1 MMGLTWYILGLLTTA
16 SVIFILKLS
25 KKYVLNWI
33 AYSGYGM
40 GVFLILFSIA
50 WSVGAVLEGVPR
62 AGSMGMLLFGLPG
75 IIFLTLSLR
84 YITDKL
90 KKRSIFSQP
99 TASQM
104 QKSRPLVQA
113 QSSSTPKR
121 SKSALKNSELFSNIL
136 RYGAYLSL
144 LVAFV
149 IGMNA
154 DSKDYEAM
162 VRAKFKDEKLTK
174 INDDPIV
181 FQLGEKKAE
190 GGEYILI
197 QEGQGY
203 GGPFVIGVRIHDDA
217 KVHAVMPLDHKET
230 PSFAVKVEEA
240 HYGSQFINKH
250 ISDNFIVG
258 DDIDAVSGA
267 TVTTMAATEAVRKG
281 AHLAAV
287 QYFKLEPSW
296 VKVPWK
302 VGIAE
307 ILILI
312 IFILAFFPKIINK
325 KPFKYVYMTATVII
339 VGFYLN
345 ASVSIGNMAAVF
357 IGYFPSFKDHLT
369 WWILVA
375 GSLLAI
381 FFTGKNVYCNRVC
394 PFYAIE
400 FLLQQ
405 ISGSKWTPSPAVLKH
420 AKTGVNFLLWLS
432 LMLIFL
438 TKHPALG
445 SFEPFAMMFS
455 LEGLGIQ
462 WYILP
467 FAIIGSFFTSSF
479 WCRFFCPVGGMFNNL
494 IKLRKYILSF
504 LPKRVKKGVK

>member
-50 WSVGAVLEGVPR
+50 WAVGAVLEGVPR

-75 IIFLTLSLR
+75 IIFLTMTLR
-84 YITDKL
+84 YITEKL
-90 KKRSIFSQP
+90 KKRALFSSAAP
-99 TASQM
+99 LVE
-104 QKSRPLVQA
+104 QKSPLPVQ
-113 QSSSTPKR
+113 
-121 SKSALKNSELFSNIL
+121 SKSRVKPRLKNSELFSNIL

-154 DSKDYEAM
+154 DTKDYEAM

-203 GGPFVIGVRIHDDA
+203 GGPFVVGVRIHDDG
-217 KVHAVMPLDHKET
+217 KVHAVMPLEHKET

-267 TVTTMAATEAVRKG
+267 TVTTMAATEAVRNG

-302 VGIAE
+302 IGLAE

-312 IFILAFFPKIINK
+312 IFILAFFPKLINK
-325 KPFKYVYMTATVII
+325 KPYKYFYMIATVAI

-345 ASVSIGNMAAVF
+345 ASVSIGNMAAVL
-357 IGYFPSFKDHLT
+357 IGYIPSFKDHLT

-394 PFYAIE
+394 PFYAVE

-504 LPKRVKKGVK
+504 VPKRVKKGVK

>member
-1 MMGLTWYILGLLTTA
+1 MMALTWYILGLFTTA
-16 SVIFILKLS
+16 SVIFIVKLS

-50 WSVGAVLEGVPR
+50 WAVGAVLEGVPR

-75 IIFLTLSLR
+75 IISLTLTLR
-84 YITDKL
+84 YITEKL
-90 KKRSIFSQP
+90 KKRATFSSSAP
-99 TASQM
+99 IVE
-104 QKSRPLVQA
+104 QKRPLSVQ
-113 QSSSTPKR
+113 
-121 SKSALKNSELFSNIL
+121 SKSSVKPRLTNSELVSNIL

-154 DSKDYEAM
+154 DTKDYEAM

-217 KVHAVMPLDHKET
+217 KVHTVMPLDHKET
-230 PSFAVKVEEA
+230 PSFAKKVEEA
-240 HYGSQFINKH
+240 HFGSQFINKH
-250 ISDNFIVG
+250 ISDNFIIG

-267 TVTTMAATEAVRKG
+267 TVTTMAATEAVRNG

-325 KPFKYVYMTATVII
+325 KPYKYVYMTATVAI

-357 IGYFPSFKDHLT
+357 IGYIPSFKDHLT

-504 LPKRVKKGVK
+504 VPKRVKKGVK

>member
-1 MMGLTWYILGLLTTA
+1 MMDLTWYILGLLTTA
-16 SVIFILKLS
+16 SVIYILKLS
-25 KKYVLNWI
+25 KKYALNWI

-40 GVFLILFSIA
+40 GIFLILFSVA

-75 IIFLTLSLR
+75 IIFLTITLR
-84 YITDKL
+84 YVFEKL
-90 KKRSIFSQP
+90 KKRAVTFKTADTDLHDVHSSIQTKSKPKAAFNFGESFS
-99 TASQM
+99 
-104 QKSRPLVQA
+104 
-113 QSSSTPKR
+113 
-121 SKSALKNSELFSNIL
+121 SAL

-144 LVAFV
+144 LIAFAV
-149 IGMNA
+149 GMNA
-154 DSKDYEAM
+154 DSKDYESM
-162 VRAKFKDEKLTK
+162 IRTKFKDEKLTK
-174 INDDPIV
+174 INDAPVV
-181 FQLGEKKAE
+181 FELGEKKAE

-217 KVHAVMPLDHKET
+217 KIHSVIPLDHKET
-230 PSFAVKVEEA
+230 PAFAKRVEEA

-250 ISDNFIVG
+250 IADNFIVG

-267 TVTTMAATEAVRKG
+267 TITTMAATEAVRNG

-296 VKVPWK
+296 IKVPWK
-302 VGIAE
+302 IGIGE
-307 ILILI
+307 ILILV
-312 IFILAFFPKIINK
+312 IFILAFFPKLINK
-325 KPFKYVYMTATVII
+325 TPYKYIYMTATVAI

-345 ASVSIGNMAAVF
+345 ASVSIGNIAAIF
-357 IGYFPSFKDHLT
+357 IGYFPSFQDHLI

-375 GSLLAI
+375 GSLSAI
-381 FFTGKNVYCNRVC
+381 LFTGKNVYCNRVC

-400 FLLQQ
+400 FLLQK
-405 ISGSKWTPSPAVLKH
+405 ISGSTFTPSPTVVKR
-420 AKTGVNFLLWLS
+420 AKTGINFLLWLS

-504 LPKRVKKGVK
+504 VPKRVKKGVK

>member
-16 SVIFILKLS
+16 SVIFIVKLS

-50 WSVGAVLEGVPR
+50 WAVGAVLEGVPR

-75 IIFLTLSLR
+75 IISLTLTLR
-84 YITDKL
+84 YITEKL
-90 KKRSIFSQP
+90 KKRATFSSSAP
-99 TASQM
+99 IVE
-104 QKSRPLVQA
+104 QKSPLPVQ
-113 QSSSTPKR
+113 
-121 SKSALKNSELFSNIL
+121 SKSSVKPRLKNSELVSNIL

-154 DSKDYEAM
+154 DTKDYEAM
-162 VRAKFKDEKLTK
+162 IRAQFKDEKLTK

-267 TVTTMAATEAVRKG
+267 TVTTMAATEAVRNG

-296 VKVPWK
+296 AKVPWK
-302 VGIAE
+302 IGLAE

-312 IFILAFFPKIINK
+312 IFILAFFPKLINK
-325 KPFKYVYMTATVII
+325 KPYKYFYMIATVAI

-345 ASVSIGNMAAVF
+345 ASVSIGNMAAVL
-357 IGYFPSFKDHLT
+357 IGYIPSFKDHLT

-504 LPKRVKKGVK
+504 VPKRVKKGVK

>member
-1 MMGLTWYILGLLTTA
+1 MMALTWYILGLFTTA
-16 SVIFILKLS
+16 SVIFIVKLS

-40 GVFLILFSIA
+40 GIFLILFSIA
-50 WSVGAVLEGVPR
+50 WAVGAVLEGVPR
-62 AGSMGMLLFGLPG
+62 AGSMGMLFFGLPG
-75 IIFLTLSLR
+75 IISLTLTLR
-84 YITDKL
+84 YITEKL
-90 KKRSIFSQP
+90 KKHATFSSSAP
-99 TASQM
+99 IVE
-104 QKSRPLVQA
+104 QKSPLSVQ
-113 QSSSTPKR
+113 
-121 SKSALKNSELFSNIL
+121 SKSSVKPRLTNSELVSSIL

-154 DSKDYEAM
+154 DTKDYEAM

-203 GGPFVIGVRIHDDA
+203 GGPFVIGVRIKDDA
-217 KVHAVMPLDHKET
+217 KVREVLPLEHKET
-230 PSFAVKVEEA
+230 PAFAQKVEEA

-267 TVTTMAATEAVRKG
+267 TVTVMAATEAVRNG

-302 VGIAE
+302 IGLAE

-312 IFILAFFPKIINK
+312 IFILAFFPKLINK
-325 KPFKYVYMTATVII
+325 KPYKYFYMIATVAI

-345 ASVSIGNMAAVF
+345 ASVSIGNMAAVL
-357 IGYFPSFKDHLT
+357 IGYIPSFKDHLT

-405 ISGSKWTPSPAVLKH
+405 ISGSKWTPSPAVVKH

-467 FAIIGSFFTSSF
+467 FAIIGSFFTTSF

-494 IKLRKYILSF
+494 IKLRKYMLSF
-504 LPKRVKKGVK
+504 VPKRVKKGVK

>member
-1 MMGLTWYILGLLTTA
+1 MMGLTWYILGLLTVA
-16 SVIFILKLS
+16 SGLFILKLS
-25 KKYVLNWI
+25 KKYMLNWI
-33 AYSGYGM
+33 AWSGYGL
-40 GVFLILFSIA
+40 GVSLVLFSIA

-75 IIFLTLSLR
+75 IIFLTMTLR

-90 KKRSIFSQP
+90 KKQAVFSESAPVVEQNLTAASNPKAGP
-99 TASQM
+99 TFI
-104 QKSRPLVQA
+104 
-113 QSSSTPKR
+113 SSDTF
-121 SKSALKNSELFSNIL
+121 NNVL

-144 LVAFV
+144 VVAFV
-149 IGMNA
+149 IGMTSE
-154 DSKDYEAM
+154 SKDYEAM
-162 VRAKFKDEKLTK
+162 VRTKFKDEKLTK
-174 INDDPIV
+174 INDDPVV

-203 GGPFVIGVRIHDDA
+203 GGPFVVGIRINDDA
-217 KVHAVMPLDHKET
+217 KIHEVMPLEDKET
-230 PSFAVKVEEA
+230 PAFAKKVEEA
-240 HYGSQFINKH
+240 HYGLQFINKH
-250 ISDNFIVG
+250 VADNFIVG

-296 VKVPWK
+296 IKAPWK
-302 VGIAE
+302 FGIGE

-312 IFILAFFPKIINK
+312 IFILAFFPKYINK
-325 KPFKYVYMTATVII
+325 KPYKYIYMTTTVAV

-345 ASVSIGNMAAVF
+345 ASISIGNLASVL
-357 IGYFPSFKDHLT
+357 IGYIPSFKDHLT

-381 FFTGKNVYCNRVC
+381 LFTGKNVYCNRVC

-400 FLLQQ
+400 FLLQK
-405 ISGSKWTPSPAVLKH
+405 ISGSKWTPSPAVVKR
-420 AKTGVNFLLWLS
+420 ANTGINFLLWLS
-432 LMLIFL
+432 LMTIFL
-438 TKHPALG
+438 AKHPALG
-445 SFEPFAMMFS
+445 AYEPFAMMFS

-504 LPKRVKKGVK
+504 VPKREKRG

>member
-1 MMGLTWYILGLLTTA
+1 MMDLTWYILGLLTTA
-16 SVIFILKLS
+16 SVIYILKLS
-25 KKYVLNWI
+25 KQYALNWI

-40 GVFLILFSIA
+40 GIFLILFSVA

-75 IIFLTLSLR
+75 IIFLTITLR
-84 YITDKL
+84 YVFEKL
-90 KKRSIFSQP
+90 KKRAVTFK
-99 TASQM
+99 TADAG
-104 QKSRPLVQA
+104 LHDA
-113 QSSSTPKR
+113 HSSLH
-121 SKSALKNSELFSNIL
+121 SKSKPKPAFNLTESLSSAL

-144 LVAFV
+144 VIAFV
-149 IGMNA
+149 VGMNA
-154 DSKDYEAM
+154 DSKDYESM
-162 VRAKFKDEKLTK
+162 IRAKFKDEKLTK
-174 INDDPIV
+174 INDAPVV
-181 FQLGEKKAE
+181 FELGEKKAE

-203 GGPFVIGVRIHDDA
+203 GGPFVIGVRINDDA
-217 KVHAVMPLDHKET
+217 KVHAVIPLEHKET
-230 PSFAVKVEEA
+230 PAFAKRVDEA
-240 HYGSQFINKH
+240 RYGSQFINKH
-250 ISDNFIVG
+250 IADNFIVG

-267 TVTTMAATEAVRKG
+267 TVTTMAATEAVRYG

-287 QYFKLEPSW
+287 QYFNLEPDW

-302 VGIAE
+302 IGIGE
-307 ILILI
+307 ILILV
-312 IFILAFFPKIINK
+312 IFILAFFPKLINK
-325 KPFKYVYMTATVII
+325 TPYKYIYMTATVGI

-345 ASVSIGNMAAVF
+345 ASVSIGNIAAVF
-357 IGYFPSFKDHLT
+357 IGYFPSFQDHLI

-381 FFTGKNVYCNRVC
+381 LFTGKNVYCNRVC

-400 FLLQQ
+400 FLLQK
-405 ISGSKWTPSPAVLKH
+405 ISGSTFTPSPTVVKR
-420 AKTGVNFLLWLS
+420 AKTGINFLLWLS
-432 LMLIFL
+432 LMTIFL

-445 SFEPFAMMFS
+445 AFEPFAMMFS

-479 WCRFFCPVGGMFNNL
+479 WCRFFCPVGGIFNNL

-504 LPKRVKKGVK
+504 IPEK

>member
-1 MMGLTWYILGLLTTA
+1 MMGLTWSILGLLTTA

-40 GVFLILFSIA
+40 GIFLILFSIA

-154 DSKDYEAM
+154 DTKDYEAM

-267 TVTTMAATEAVRKG
+267 TVTTMAATEAVRNG

-312 IFILAFFPKIINK
+312 IFILAFFPRIINK
-325 KPFKYVYMTATVII
+325 KPFKYVYMTATVAI

-345 ASVSIGNMAAVF
+345 ASVSIGNMAAVL
-357 IGYFPSFKDHLT
+357 IGYIPSFKDHLT

-405 ISGSKWTPSPAVLKH
+405 ISGSKWVALFDVDLSNETSG
-420 AKTGVNFLLWLS
+420 TG
-432 LMLIFL
+432 IF
-438 TKHPALG
+438 
-445 SFEPFAMMFS
+445 
-455 LEGLGIQ
+455 
-462 WYILP
+462 
-467 FAIIGSFFTSSF
+467 
-479 WCRFFCPVGGMFNNL
+479 
-494 IKLRKYILSF
+494 
-504 LPKRVKKGVK
+504 